1 VTVATETDRIWGP
14 IEGYLAAEDIEL
26 DDLEIGGAAGSRL
39 VRVIVDAEGGID
51 VERIAAIATG
61 IGRLLDDGLISDN
74 YSLEVTSPGLERAL
88 RRPAQY
94 QKSIGREVQITTNS
108 DIDGSTDHRGVLRSI
123 TDEDLAVEV
132 DGDERIIP
140 FSAVNKARTVFTWEK
155 GKKPG
160 GKKR

>member
-1 VTVATETDRIWGP
+1 MATETDRIWGP
-14 IEGYLAAEDIEL
+14 IEGYLAAEGIEL
-26 DDLEIGGAAGSRL
+26 DDLEIGGAAGSRV
-39 VRVIVDAEGGID
+39 VRVVVDAEGGID
-51 VERIAAIATG
+51 VDRIATASQG

-88 RRPAQY
+88 RRPAHY
-94 QKSIGREVQITTNS
+94 QKSIGREVQITTEEE
-108 DIDGSTDHRGVLRSI
+108 IDGRTDHRGELRSI
-123 TDEDLAVEV
+123 TDENIAVEV

-155 GKKPG
+155 GKKKPG

>member
-1 VTVATETDRIWGP
+1 MVTETDRIWGP
-14 IEGYLAAEDIEL
+14 IEGYLAAERIEL
-26 DDLEIGGAAGSRL
+26 DDLEVGGGAGSRF
-39 VRVIVDAEGGID
+39 VRVVVDAEGGID
-51 VERIAAIATG
+51 VERIATLSQG
-61 IGRLLDDGLISDN
+61 ITRLLDDGLMPDD

-94 QKSIGREVQITTNS
+94 QKSIGREVQVTTKTE
-108 DIDGSTDHRGVLRSI
+108 IEGRTDHRGILRSI
-123 TDEDLAVEV
+123 TDENLAVEV

-155 GKKPG
+155 GKKKPG